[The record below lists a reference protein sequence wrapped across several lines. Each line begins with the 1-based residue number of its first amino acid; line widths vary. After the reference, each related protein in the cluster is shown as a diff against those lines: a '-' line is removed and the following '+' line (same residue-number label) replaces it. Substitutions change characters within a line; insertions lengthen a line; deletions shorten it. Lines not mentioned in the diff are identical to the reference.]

1 MMGNSTLYLKDGW
14 IINTGVDGDGH
25 LSLYV
30 SNTDGTKIIP
40 QDADIAENNEW
51 AERFT
56 SQGIE
61 EAYGKSAS

>member
-1 MMGNSTLYLKDGW
+1 MMGNSTLYLSSGW
-14 IINTGVDGDGH
+14 IINVRVDDDDH
-25 LSLYV
+25 LSLYI
-30 SNTDGTKIIP
+30 SHNDGSKVTP
-40 QDADIAENNEW
+40 LDADIADENEW